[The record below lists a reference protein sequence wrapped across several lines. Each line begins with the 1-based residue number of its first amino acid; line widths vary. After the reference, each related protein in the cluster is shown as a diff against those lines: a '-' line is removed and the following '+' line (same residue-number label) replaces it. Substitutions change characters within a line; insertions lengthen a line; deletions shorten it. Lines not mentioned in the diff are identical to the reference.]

1 MRIRSLAAV
10 AACALA
16 SVVDAQVAGQSTGP
30 RPPVRDNSFLV
41 EEAYNQEARVVQHVS
56 VLSVTRESDGWE
68 YGFTQEWPAGSQ
80 RHQLSVTV
88 PIVNAA
94 DATGVGDVALNY
106 RYQLAF
112 DDASGN
118 AVAPRVSLVL
128 PTGDAEQGRGTSSL
142 GLQVNLPV
150 SWGWHRTFV
159 THWNVG
165 GAWTPSARAPS
176 GGRSA
181 TRDVTA
187 AASAIWLARRAVNLM
202 LEFAW
207 AREEFAVGADA
218 RVAEESAW
226 ISPGVRAAIDFP
238 SGLQIVPGLAFP
250 IGIGPSDGE
259 KRVLVY
265 LSFEHGF

>member
-1 MRIRSLAAV
+1 MRSTSVVV
-10 AACALA
+10 AMYALA
-16 SVVDAQVAGQSTGP
+16 SVVHAQTPASGAAA
-30 RPPVRDNSFLV
+30 RPPIRDNSFLV
-41 EEAYNQEARVVQHVS
+41 EEAYNQEARVVQHIS
-56 VLSVTRESDGWE
+56 VLSLTRDGEGWE

-88 PIVNAA
+88 PILSAA
-94 DATGVGDVALNY
+94 GATGVGDVALNY
-106 RYQLAF
+106 RHQVAF
-112 DDASGN
+112 DDASGD
-118 AVAPRVSLVL
+118 AFAPRLSLVF
-128 PTGDAEQGRGTSSL
+128 PTGDADHGRGTSSL
-142 GLQVNLPV
+142 GLQVNLPL
-150 SWGWHRTFV
+150 SWGWHRALV

-176 GGRSA
+176 GGRVA

-187 AASAIWLARRAVNLM
+187 AASAIWLARRAVNVM

-207 AREEFAVGADA
+207 AREELAVGTDA

-226 ISPGVRAAIDFP
+226 ISPGLRAAIDFP
-238 SGLQIVPGLAFP
+238 SGLQIVPGVAFP
-250 IGIGPSDGE
+250 IGVGPSESE

>member
-1 MRIRSLAAV
+1 MMTRSVSIGALV
-10 AACALA
+10 ATLA
-16 SVVDAQVAGQSTGP
+16 SSAFAQSA
-30 RPPVRDNSFLV
+30 PPVRDNSFLV
-41 EEAYNQEARVVQHVS
+41 EEAYNQEGNVVQHIS
-56 VLSVTRESDGWE
+56 VLSLARRSSDWE
-68 YGFTQEWPAGSQ
+68 YGFTQEWPAGGQ

-112 DDASGN
+112 DDATGN
-118 AVAPRVSLVL
+118 ALAPRLSVLL

-142 GLQVNLPV
+142 GLQVNLPA
-150 SWGWHRTFV
+150 SWGLHRALV

-165 GAWTPSARAPS
+165 GTWTPSARAPS
-176 GGRSA
+176 GGRVA
-181 TRDVTA
+181 TRDVAA
-187 AASAIWLARRAVNLM
+187 AASAIWLAKRAVNVM
-202 LEFAW
+202 LEVAW
-207 AREEFAVGADA
+207 AREEFAVAADT

-226 ISPGVRAAIDFP
+226 LSPGLRVAIDFP

-250 IGIGPSDGE
+250 IGIGPSDGDR
-259 KRVLVY
+259 RVLLY